1 MHACRGVKKMC
12 RFPLYP
18 FVNVIVFIV
27 VINRNTFCFMIRFN
41 NSMVPNQ
48 ESLPIVGVIM

>member
-1 MHACRGVKKMC
+1 MSWSKKKMC

-27 VINRNTFCFMIRFN
+27 VINRNTFCFMVRFN
-41 NSMVPNQ
+41 NSMVPNL

>member
-1 MHACRGVKKMC
+1 MSWSKKKMC

-27 VINRNTFCFMIRFN
+27 VINRNTFCFMLRFN

-48 ESLPIVGVIM
+48 ESLHIVGVIM